1 MNTGY
6 LVSIQPH
13 TQNTAIGHK
22 AENLQRLLKHGFRIP
37 ATWVITWD
45 AHDAYLQDQTDLLT
59 ALHQEL
65 EQHLLADR
73 HYVVRS
79 SANLEDKPGL
89 SFAGQFKSILD
100 LCGSDQILQAIWSVW
115 AHAHSERVQAYLAD
129 APIRLDEL
137 KMAVI
142 LQPMVTPVFSGVAF
156 SKNPVTGAAEVII
169 EAVAGRGTQ
178 LVQDGIT
185 PHRWVMPPFG
195 NPAALDAEPLPQ
207 DLLVEL
213 HRQVNQI
220 SQVFQQDVDL
230 EWVYDGSQL
239 YWLQMRALAP
249 IQKPRL
255 YSNHISREML
265 PGLIKPLVWSI
276 SVPLNSGEW
285 ARILKE
291 MTGLKQLD
299 ETGLV
304 RQFYYRAYFDVT
316 TFEDV
321 FVSLGMPPDALERMM
336 AYRTRSAEKSRMKIT
351 PQMMRRAPHLLV
363 FMLKALRTTS
373 RLEKTLPGFFQQLD
387 TFRQEPLAQL
397 SEAQLLENTHN
408 LYPLC
413 QQICRFNLFVPIQM
427 GMYNMVLK
435 QRLKAVGVDFESFD
449 LLEGSPEFQELDPAV
464 HLTHLR
470 HTFLELDAPVRER
483 VRQLSYH
490 ELEQLPELAAFRQQ
504 VDAFLDQFGHLSDSG
519 NDFSVPPWRE
529 DPDMILKLIVDFIPT
544 ADERAE
550 NDNPKIRL
558 ADLPAHGINRA
569 VLRFYT
575 VRSRRF
581 RLYREQV
588 SSLYTRSMSLFRAHF
603 LELGRRFA
611 GRGWLTAAEDI
622 FFLYAAEVQSV
633 VSGALPAAECLR
645 LIGERRAE
653 MARYADIT
661 MPDEIY
667 GETAPPLADADDREL
682 RGMPSSRGYYQGPA
696 RVLRGLAD
704 FPKVQPGDVLVIP
717 FSDVGWTPVFSRA
730 GAVVAESGGLLSHS
744 SIIAREFGIPAVVS
758 VPGVMRLQ
766 DGTLLTVDGYTGQVL
781 VQKNDHHSTKELP

>member
-13 TQNTAIGHK
+13 THNTAMGHK
-22 AENLQRLLKHGFRIP
+22 AENLQRLLKQGFRIP
-37 ATWVITWD
+37 ATWVIPWE
-45 AHDAYLQDQTDLLT
+45 AHDAYLQDQANLRT

-65 EQHLLADR
+65 EQYLSADQT
-73 HYVVRS
+73 YVVRS
-79 SANLEDKPGL
+79 SANLEDQPEL
-89 SFAGQFKSILD
+89 SFAGQFTSFLD
-100 LCGSDQILQAIWSVW
+100 LTGSEQILQAIWSVW
-115 AHAHSERVQAYLAD
+115 ADAHSERVQAYLED
-129 APIRLDEL
+129 TPITPDEL

-185 PHRWVMPPFG
+185 PFRWVMPPFG
-195 NPAALDAEPLPQ
+195 SPAALDAGPLPQ

-239 YWLQMRALAP
+239 YWLQMRAQAP

-316 TFEDV
+316 TFEDA

-351 PQMMRRAPHLLV
+351 PQMMRRAPHLLAFV
-363 FMLKALRTTS
+363 LRALRTTS
-373 RLEKTLPGFFQQLD
+373 RLEKTLPDLSRQLD
-387 TFRQEPLAQL
+387 AFRRQPLVQL

-413 QQICRFNLFVPIQM
+413 QQICRFNVLVPIQM

-435 QRLKAVGVDFESFD
+435 GRLKAVGVDFESFD

-470 HTFLELDAPVRER
+470 RVFLELDAPIRARLRELR
-483 VRQLSYH
+483 YA
-490 ELEQLPELAAFRQQ
+490 ELQQLPELAAFCQQ

-529 DPDMILKLIVDFIPT
+529 DPDMILKLIVDFIPG

-550 NDNPKIRL
+550 KDTPKIRL
-558 ADLPAHGINRA
+558 ADLPAGGINRA
-569 VLRFYT
+569 VLRFYA
-575 VRSRRF
+575 VRARRF

-588 SSLYTRSMSLFRAHF
+588 SSLYTRAMSLYRAYF
-603 LELGRRFA
+603 LELGRRFTS
-611 GRGWLTAAEDI
+611 GGWLMVAEDI
-622 FFLYAAEVQSV
+622 FYLYAAEVQSIG
-633 VSGALPAAECLR
+633 SGALPAADCLR
-645 LIGERRAE
+645 LVGERRAE
-653 MARYADIT
+653 MARYADVT
-661 MPDEIY
+661 VPDEIY
-667 GETAPPLADADDREL
+667 GETEPPLADPEDREL
-682 RGMPSSRGYYQGPA
+682 RGMPSSHGYYQGPA
-696 RVLRGLAD
+696 RILRGLAD

-730 GAVVAESGGLLSHS
+730 GAVIAESGGLLSHS

-766 DGTLLTVDGYTGQVL
+766 DGILLTVDGYTGQVL
-781 VQKNDHHSTKELP
+781 VQSNEDHSTKELP